1 MAKTNAPE
9 AAAMRVRTPE
19 QQFIDAL
26 CCDIAVIAAFAFL
39 AGVGSAV
46 AGGDYLRRMAMS
58 EDELDTGAVA
68 VDVDRRCGGTALPR
82 PTAAMLRRLYSAT
95 KHRHLGRD

>member
-1 MAKTNAPE
+1 
-9 AAAMRVRTPE
+9 MRVRTPE

-46 AGGDYLRRMAMS
+46 L
-58 EDELDTGAVA
+58 VA
-68 VDVDRRCGGTALPR
+68 IISGEWL
-82 PTAAMLRRLYSAT
+82 
-95 KHRHLGRD
+95 